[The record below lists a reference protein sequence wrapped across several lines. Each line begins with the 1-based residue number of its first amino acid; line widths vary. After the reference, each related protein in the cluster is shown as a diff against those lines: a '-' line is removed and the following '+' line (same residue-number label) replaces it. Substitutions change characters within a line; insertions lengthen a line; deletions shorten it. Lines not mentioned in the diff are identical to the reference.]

1 MQIELFQYLTFLFL
15 FIYLSIYLYIYQ
27 FINQSIN
34 LSIQL
39 SNYWFIYLY
48 INHLIW
54 FVLSHLFIFTCFHP
68 ILIYYLSYFMYIPLL
83 FHQVVLNGLV
93 PTWWSQPTTAPKGTE
108 GTSGY
113 TEACALGLR
122 LPDLGSR
129 FHIFDF
135 GSQEKVK
142 ILIIL
147 FFNFILFLF

>member
-1 MQIELFQYLTFLFL
+1 
-15 FIYLSIYLYIYQ
+15 
-27 FINQSIN
+27 
-34 LSIQL
+34 
-39 SNYWFIYLY
+39 
-48 INHLIW
+48 
-54 FVLSHLFIFTCFHP
+54 
-68 ILIYYLSYFMYIPLL
+68 MYIPLL